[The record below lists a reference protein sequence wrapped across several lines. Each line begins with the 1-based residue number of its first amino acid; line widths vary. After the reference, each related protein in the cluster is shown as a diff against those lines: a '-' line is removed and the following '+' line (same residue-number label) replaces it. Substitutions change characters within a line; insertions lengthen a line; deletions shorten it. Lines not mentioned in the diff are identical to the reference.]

1 MCGIFKIENSR
12 KVHGMCVH
20 ELLPVV
26 LQVVLTTLVPRSAGR
41 LAYGQAAMPVRYVVV

>member
-1 MCGIFKIENSR
+1 MCGIFETKNNK
-12 KVHGMCVH
+12 KVHGMCKN

-41 LAYGQAAMPVRYVVV
+41 LVYGQAAMPVRYAVV